1 MARKTTKKAPDRVE
15 LIATNRTQGA
25 RTGAVARPLAADM
38 DKWLAL
44 GWVRVVQPEPDD
56 GYVDG

>member
-1 MARKTTKKAPDRVE
+1 MARKTTKAAPKRVE

-25 RTGAVARPLAADM
+25 AQGAIARPLEVDV

-44 GWVRVVQPEPDD
+44 GWVRVAQPETGSTED
-56 GYVDG
+56 

>member
-1 MARKTTKKAPDRVE
+1 MARQTTKKTPDRVE

-25 RTGAVARPLAADM
+25 RTGAVARPLASDV

-44 GWVRVVQPEPDD
+44 GWERVTPPEPVSNED
-56 GYVDG
+56 

>member
-1 MARKTTKKAPDRVE
+1 MARKKQSQERIE

-25 RTGAVARPLAADM
+25 ARGAKARPLAADV

-44 GWVRVVQPEPDD
+44 GWERLEAPETRTDD
-56 GYVDG
+56 E